1 MKLVTFTAGDA
12 RERVGVLVDGERTV
26 VDLHA
31 AYAGELVA
39 EGAEPERADELARA
53 VFADMVTLVGFGA
66 WGVRTCRDLAERAS
80 ASSAAHALADVRLRV
95 PLRPP
100 RLRDCIAFET
110 HVRNWHGD
118 VPAAFYRHPTFY
130 KGNHTTVVG
139 PDEDVPWPPY
149 SRERDYELEL
159 GVVIGA
165 SGVDVALQDA
175 ESHIYGLTCFND
187 WSARDVLRDEAAVGL
202 GPAKAKDFATS
213 LGPWLVTVDE
223 IDDLYDLDM
232 CARVNGEVWSTG
244 STRDI
249 HWRFDRIIERMSQS
263 EPLLSGEVFGS
274 GTVANGCGLELGRR
288 LEPGDVVEL
297 EIAGLGVLRNRVVQ
311 PSQEES

>member
-1 MKLVTFTAGDA
+1 VKLVTFTADDA

-31 AYAGELVA
+31 TYAGELVA
-39 EGAEPERADELARA
+39 AGAEPERADELARA
-53 VFADMVTLVGFGA
+53 VFADMVTLVGFGG
-66 WGVRTCRDLAERAS
+66 WGVRLCSELAERAR
-80 ASSAAHALADVRLRV
+80 AAHALADVKLCV

-110 HVRNWHGD
+110 HVRNWRGE
-118 VPAAFYRHPTFY
+118 VPAAFFRNPTFY

-149 SRERDYELEL
+149 SDERDYELEL
-159 GVVIGA
+159 GVVIGP
-165 SGVDVALQDA
+165 SGVDVALEDA

-223 IDDLYDLDM
+223 IGDLYDLEM

-274 GTVANGCGLELGRR
+274 GTVANGCGLELGRY

-297 EIAGLGVLRNRVVQ
+297 EIAGLGVLRNRVTQ
-311 PSQEES
+311 PRQEERP